1 MIDRI
6 RIYINDV
13 EFDDVETRLAL
24 SPSGIDKDGSFKYA
38 STIRNL
44 KFTYAGRQLKIA
56 GSLHKYA
63 KRNNYSYT
71 FRTKFKRVFF
81 NIFNDF

>member
-6 RIYINDV
+6 RIYVNDV

-44 KFTYAGRQLKIA
+44 KFTSIPLEISGGGQ
-56 GSLHKYA
+56 
-63 KRNNYSYT
+63 YT
-71 FRTKFKRVFF
+71 
-81 NIFNDF
+81 